1 VRAFLMTWVA
11 VVPWV
16 SGCGGAD
23 SSTPVQFESHF
34 AVAAP
39 AADAGAA
46 PAEQADAPIKTPL
59 KIVHTAELRLVVKD
73 IPTLEGELTALV
85 DAAGGYAATASV
97 QGEEERYRTGR
108 WVFRVP
114 VERFGSFV
122 SDLKKLGEVRQFS
135 TTADDVTEAYVD
147 LEARLRN
154 KRQEE
159 ERLLKLLA
167 EATGKLEEI
176 LMVEKEL
183 SRVREEIERMDGQF
197 RSLSNKIELTT
208 ITVTAGERPEEIPVE
223 KLTFGGRLRRAFD
236 YNVELVSAFGQ
247 RCAITAV
254 ASVPWWPLVLLIG
267 LPTWLAYARIA
278 KSAWWAD
285 AIGTSPRTPKKSD
298 SV

>member
-1 VRAFLMTWVA
+1 MRSFLMMWVA

-16 SGCGGAD
+16 AGCGEMTA
-23 SSTPVQFESHF
+23 TTYRTAAQF
-34 AVAAP
+34 APAAA

-46 PAEQADAPIKTPL
+46 PGKQADAPLQKPL
-59 KIVHTAELRLVVKD
+59 KIIHTAELRLVVKD
-73 IPTLEGELTALV
+73 IPKLESELTALV
-85 DAAGGYAATASV
+85 DAAGGYAATANV

-114 VERFGSFV
+114 VERFGTFL

-167 EATGKLEEI
+167 EATGKLEDI

-197 RSLSNKIELTT
+197 RSLSNKAELTT
-208 ITVTAGERPEEIPVE
+208 ITVTAGERPEDV
-223 KLTFGGRLRRAFD
+223 RSR
-236 YNVELVSAFGQ
+236 N
-247 RCAITAV
+247 
-254 ASVPWWPLVLLIG
+254 
-267 LPTWLAYARIA
+267 
-278 KSAWWAD
+278 
-285 AIGTSPRTPKKSD
+285 
-298 SV
+298 